1 MAFFRPTPM
10 DSQARQNMKMFEP
23 KVYPAPQSRGDFLH
37 HLQQFSRPKSLQK
50 PGIL

>member
-1 MAFFRPTPM
+1 
-10 DSQARQNMKMFEP
+10 MKTFEP
-23 KVYPAPQSRGDFLH
+23 KVDPAPQSRGDFLH